1 MNILA
6 LFIRILPHLHI
17 ISINKNPTT
26 MEEQKEETPLENA
39 VEDIISDT
47 VSKKNY
53 YIVIVE

>member
-1 MNILA
+1 
-6 LFIRILPHLHI
+6 
-17 ISINKNPTT
+17 

-47 VSKKNY
+47 GSKKNY